1 MTDGMSNHYPQRQ
14 ITEIQL
20 RYVTINQTLTE
31 LFYYLK
37 LLRWH
42 APAYYLQNDF
52 LSRFALQ
59 KRRFYYESKK
69 F

>member
-31 LFYYLK
+31 LFYIF
-37 LLRWH
+37 H
-42 APAYYLQNDF
+42 F
-52 LSRFALQ
+52 
-59 KRRFYYESKK
+59 SKGGSNMK
-69 F
+69 VKSFKKELDKIENNVVDEQ